1 MLHGSEVVISLRGNE
16 IVATASAFGKI
27 IGQSRG
33 WLQIIR
39 QIEIVAPT
47 DATVLVLGET
57 GTGKELI
64 ARELHWRSR
73 CRVPNR
79 SRNPALRT
87 RESFHCAPKDGL
99 ENQRSRWRGKATGR

>member
-57 GTGKELI
+57 GTAVCNI
-64 ARELHWRSR
+64 SIRHAPARLLALLHTSPG
-73 CRVPNR
+73 VLT
-79 SRNPALRT
+79 S
-87 RESFHCAPKDGL
+87 
-99 ENQRSRWRGKATGR
+99 